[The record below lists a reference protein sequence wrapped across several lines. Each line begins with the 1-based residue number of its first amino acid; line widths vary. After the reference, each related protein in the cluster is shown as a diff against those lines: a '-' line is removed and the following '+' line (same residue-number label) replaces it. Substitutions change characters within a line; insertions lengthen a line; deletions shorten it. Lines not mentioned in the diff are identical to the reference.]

1 MDYPSRGNFKIKR
14 LETSDLE
21 QFNDLLRYAFQVTQ
35 KELLEIGW
43 EDDEI
48 SKSKFPILQH
58 ASVLGWFDGDRLAS
72 QISIYPMNMNI
83 HNKKYDIGLITGV
96 ATYPEYACQG
106 LMSSLMKVCLKE
118 MKDKGQSISLLY
130 PYSIPLYRKKG
141 WELIADKMT
150 FQVKDFQ
157 LPKPKKI
164 SGYVRRVDENS
175 ETLRKLHDKFAS
187 KTHGCLVRND
197 LAWEEYWRWDSDDMT
212 VAVYYTKDDEPIG
225 YIVYRLDNEIFYI
238 KEMVYLNR
246 EAWKGLWNYVS
257 AHEPMLT
264 EVRGNNY
271 TGAPISFWL
280 SDSDIKETIRPYVMG
295 RIIDVHAFIKDYQF
309 NNPHREAALTFEV
322 QDDVCEWNN
331 TSFTV
336 KLSPN
341 HLPIIGNTPTT
352 NKIQVDIRC
361 LTTLL
366 LGYKR
371 PHYLNSMGMLEA
383 DENILELLEDI
394 IPRAKAYI
402 SDYI

>member
-1 MDYPSRGNFKIKR
+1 MEYPSNGNFKIKR
-14 LETSDLE
+14 LGAEDLD

-35 KELLEIGW
+35 KDLLEIGW
-43 EDDEI
+43 ENDEI
-48 SKSKFPILQH
+48 RKSKFPILQH
-58 ASVLGWFDGDRLAS
+58 ASVLGWFDGERLAS

-106 LMSSLMKVCLKE
+106 LMSSLMKVCLRE
-118 MKDKGQSISLLY
+118 MKDRGQSISLLY

-157 LPKPKKI
+157 LPKLKKMP
-164 SGYVRRVDENS
+164 GYVRRVNDDS
-175 ETLRKLHDKFAS
+175 ATLKELHNKFAK
-187 KTHGCLVRND
+187 KTHGCLLRNE

-212 VAVYYTKDDEPIG
+212 TAIYYNENDEPHG
-225 YIVYRLDNEIFYI
+225 YLVYRLDNEIFYI

-246 EAWKGLWNYVS
+246 QAWKGLWNYVS
-257 AHEPMLT
+257 AHESMLT

-271 TGAPISFWL
+271 TGTSISFWL
-280 SDSDIKETIRPYVMG
+280 PDSDIKETIRPYVMG

-309 NNPHREAALTFEV
+309 IHIRRHEALTFEIT
-322 QDDVCEWNN
+322 DDVCEWNN

-336 KLSPN
+336 TLSPT
-341 HLPIIGNTPTT
+341 HGPLIGTVPTK
-352 NKIQVDIRC
+352 NRIRLTIKC

-371 PHYLNSMGMLEA
+371 PHLLNQMGVISA
-383 DENILELLEDI
+383 DEETLELLEDI
-394 IPRAKAYI
+394 IPREKAYI